1 MGIYPV
7 MSKGNVDKLLGA
19 WSVVPAAR
27 PQYSYGE
34 YNEKSRK
41 TQE

>member
-7 MSKGNVDKLLGA
+7 MSKGNVGKDKPLGA

-34 YNEKSRK
+34 YNEKSR
-41 TQE
+41 